1 MNSSINHKIFN
12 HIPRSPNF
20 FSKNKIS
27 FMSRKGDGFF
37 LGFIVPRSLGS
48 AVFRNRFKRR
58 CRASLLQLGQQG
70 LLPSRGVVIKPKN
83 LQVSYHDINE
93 SARLW
98 VDTMG
103 GVKS

>member
-1 MNSSINHKIFN
+1 
-12 HIPRSPNF
+12 
-20 FSKNKIS
+20 
-27 FMSRKGDGFF
+27 MSRKSDGFF